1 MFGEAIT
8 LHTVEKCR
16 DQPLIPSMSAA
27 DSSSSQKMSCSRP
40 LSLACIGETSSSD
53 RRPGTCEVWASQ
65 IRSRLIVS
73 DGSVIRQPR
82 RASGK
87 KKGKGGALVSLN
99 ESF

>member
-1 MFGEAIT
+1 
-8 LHTVEKCR
+8 
-16 DQPLIPSMSAA
+16 
-27 DSSSSQKMSCSRP
+27 
-40 LSLACIGETSSSD
+40 
-53 RRPGTCEVWASQ
+53 
-65 IRSRLIVS
+65 VS